1 MEGSGARFVKL
12 ATLGDVASARLCAA
26 LLSSAGIESRL
37 HGESLGP
44 YPMTVG
50 EMALTEIWVL
60 AEDLPEARE
69 LMLEAEI
76 DSVLAPP
83 ASDEEDRDDL
93 PIRALALAVA
103 LVLTAAVV
111 RYLMRVF

>member
-1 MEGSGARFVKL
+1 MEGSRFVKL
-12 ATLGDVASARLCAA
+12 ATLGDVAAARLCAA

-37 HGESLGP
+37 HGEALGP

-60 AEDLPEARE
+60 EDDVPEARE
-69 LMLEAEI
+69 VMLEAEI

-83 ASDEEDRDDL
+83 VGDEPERSDL
-93 PIRALALAVA
+93 AIRVMALGIA
-103 LVLTAAVV
+103 LVLAAAVI